1 MDGPAISAVPVA
13 KAGMAAGLFNT
24 VRVAGE
30 GIALG
35 GRLRGINGKQYPD
48 PAESRSRVCP
58 RGDSPRRRLAG
69 GRQYAAG
76 GCALPDFSLRVLRES
91 YDSAYTLLF
100 SGLAVVTLLCALM
113 IWLTLCR
120 KGALSKP
127 ATVDPEPPLIARWRH
142 APGNRLSRSAQR
154 TGIVIVSLTELC

>member
-1 MDGPAISAVPVA
+1 MAWRYPLCRSPKPVWRQACSTPYALPARGSP
-13 KAGMAAGLFNT
+13 
-24 VRVAGE
+24 
-30 GIALG
+30 G

-127 ATVDPEPPLIARWRH
+127 ATVDPEPP
-142 APGNRLSRSAQR
+142 
-154 TGIVIVSLTELC
+154 